1 MKLLA
6 ILLITWIDGSQS
18 GFEVPTYM
26 TCGDLMDEALA
37 LAKEHSMRHTEMR
50 CVYTDHIIV
59 SPRPMPRPKDL
70 S

>member
-18 GFEVPTYM
+18 GFKVPAYM
-26 TCGDLMDEALA
+26 TCGDLMDEAIA
-37 LAKEHSMRHTEMR
+37 LAREHHMRYSVMR
-50 CVYTDHIIV
+50 CIYTDQVVV
-59 SPRPMPRPKDL
+59 SPRPMPRPV

>member
-18 GFEVPTYM
+18 GYNVPTYM
-26 TCGDLMDEALA
+26 TCGDLMDEAIA
-37 LAKEHSMRHTEMR
+37 LAHEHEMR
-50 CVYTDHIIV
+50 YSVMRCIYTDQVVV
-59 SPRPMPRPKDL
+59 SPRPMPRPV

>member
-18 GFEVPTYM
+18 GYKLPADME
-26 TCGDLMDEALA
+26 CGNLMDYAIS
-37 LAKEHSMRHTEMR
+37 LAKANDMEYTMMR
-50 CVYTDHIIV
+50 CIYTDQIIV

>member
-18 GFEVPTYM
+18 GYNVPTYM
-26 TCGDLMDEALA
+26 TCGDLMDEAIA
-37 LAKEHSMRHTEMR
+37 LAREHHMRYSVMR
-50 CVYTDHIIV
+50 CIYTDQVVV
-59 SPRPMPRPKDL
+59 SPRPMPRPV

>member
-6 ILLITWIDGSQS
+6 ILLITWIDGSMS
-18 GFEVPTYM
+18 GYNVPTYM
-26 TCGDLMDEALA
+26 ICGDLMDEAIA
-37 LAKEHSMRHTEMR
+37 LAKANDMEYTMMQ
-50 CVYTDHIIV
+50 CIYTDQIIV

>member
-18 GFEVPTYM
+18 GYNVPTYM
-26 TCGDLMDEALA
+26 TCGDLMDKALA
-37 LAKEHSMRHTEMR
+37 LAKAHDMEHTELR
-50 CVYTDHIIV
+50 CIYTDQIIV
-59 SPRPMPRPKDL
+59 SPRPMPRLKDL